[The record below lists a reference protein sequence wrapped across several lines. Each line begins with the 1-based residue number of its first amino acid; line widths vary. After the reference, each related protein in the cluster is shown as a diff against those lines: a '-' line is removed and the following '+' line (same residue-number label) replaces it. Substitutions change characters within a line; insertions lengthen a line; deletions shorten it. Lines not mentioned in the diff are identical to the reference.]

1 MPFSRQTL
9 ENQAAAK
16 IVSDR
21 SGCGRNI
28 AAMHIV
34 KRPLSKHH
42 RARLIAWTL
51 AMLTWMT
58 SVLFAGAPFTDR
70 HERRR
75 RAHMSL
81 DRLER
86 MVIMLIVSRARDF
99 ICERPRRKFTTV
111 RRGHTLLRPGM
122 LRALV
127 GSSLR
132 KTLRRKDVRERMT
145 VLLYAIRNID
155 LYAAP
160 LAKRLR
166 RGLTKRWPIGPTPT
180 PDEVVESLTDTLA
193 IFADSS

>member
-1 MPFSRQTL
+1 
-9 ENQAAAK
+9 
-16 IVSDR
+16 
-21 SGCGRNI
+21 
-28 AAMHIV
+28 MHIA
-34 KRPLSKHH
+34 KRPLSKHR

-51 AMLTWMT
+51 AMLMWMA
-58 SVLFAGAPFTDR
+58 SVLFAGAPFSDR
-70 HERRR
+70 QERRR

-99 ICERPRRKFTTV
+99 ICERPRGKFTTV
-111 RRGHTLLRPGM
+111 RRGRSLLSRGV

-127 GSSLR
+127 GSRLR
-132 KTLRRKDVRERMT
+132 KALRRKDIRERLA
-145 VLLYAIRNID
+145 VLLGAIRNID

-180 PDEVVESLTDTLA
+180 PDEVAESLTDA
-193 IFADSS
+193 IATFADSS